1 IHSRIRVG
9 DYSTEVFE
17 RVTIA
22 RRAAFAEVTKNFA
35 DQRIRT
41 RISVDGNT
49 LTARVR
55 GSASGVAT
63 QTLEVPEQ
71 FFLSTPSIATQGW
84 CEGEGGPSKTAY
96 GAPFNFQ
103 TPRGSLGGATYDTR
117 EAGTTQVPAGEFQ
130 TTHFARTIGGESSEL
145 WVEQKMHIP
154 VRCRIGAV
162 EYVLTSMTS

>member
-17 RVTIA
+17 RVTTA
-22 RRAAFAEVTKNFA
+22 RRPAFAEVTKNFA

-41 RISVDGNT
+41 RISIDDHT

-84 CEGEGGPSKTAY
+84 CEGEVGPAKTAY
-96 GAPFNFQ
+96 LEPFDFQNPLGSLPAATYQ
-103 TPRGSLGGATYDTR
+103 TPEPRTIQA
-117 EAGTTQVPAGEFQ
+117 PPGEFPTT
-130 TTHFARTIGGESSEL
+130 TTH
-145 WVEQKMHIP
+145 P
-154 VRCRIGAV
+154 
-162 EYVLTSMTS
+162 